1 MMKSLIVCGMLE
13 HTLIPSECSE
23 LVMSVRQCV
32 LADIPVLFT
41 EVLQDSFLAR
51 WTPGTGAVHTDPG
64 EAFDLL

>member
-41 EVLQDSFLAR
+41 EVLQDS
-51 WTPGTGAVHTDPG
+51 
-64 EAFDLL
+64 